1 MLKKKIFITGGAG
14 YVGSKLVPKLL
25 DLGYEVTVLD
35 LMIYGDNVLENHDK
49 LTKIKGDIRNKNLLE
64 RTIPGHDS
72 LIHLACISN
81 DPSFELNPSLGKSI
95 NYDAFEPLIKVSVK
109 NKINRFIYASS
120 SSVYGIKKE
129 KNVTED
135 MRLEPLTDY
144 SKFKGECEKILNSY
158 KSEDFITTTIRP
170 STVCGY
176 AKRQR
181 LDLVVNILTN
191 HAFHNREI
199 KVFGGDQL
207 RPNVHIND
215 MVDSYLAVLNSESK
229 KINGQ
234 IFNVG
239 FKNQSVNELANDVK
253 EVIGEDIKIV
263 HTKSDDNRSYHVSSE
278 KIKEILGFE
287 TKYTVKDAVLDLK
300 SAFEKKFLIDTFNN
314 EFYFNIKRMNNI
326 NLK

>member
-1 MLKKKIFITGGAG
+1 MSYKKILITGGAG
-14 YVGSKLVPKLL
+14 YVGSRLVPKLL
-25 DLGYEVTVLD
+25 SLDYEITVLD
-35 LMIYGDNVLENHDK
+35 LMIYGEKVLKDDQK
-49 LTKIKGDIRNKNLLE
+49 LKKITGDIRDKNLL
-64 RTIPGHDS
+64 RKVLQNQDIV
-72 LIHLACISN
+72 IHLACISN
-81 DPSFELNPSLGKSI
+81 DPSYELNPSLGKSI
-95 NYDAFEPLIKVSVK
+95 NFDAFEPLVKISKENKVK
-109 NKINRFIYASS
+109 KFIYASS

-135 MRLEPLTDY
+135 MKLEPLTDY
-144 SKFKGECEKILNSY
+144 SKYKGECEKILNKY
-158 KSEDFITTTIRP
+158 KSDDFVTTTIRP

-191 HAFHNREI
+191 HAFHKRQI

-207 RPNVHIND
+207 RPNIHIED
-215 MVDSYLAVLNSESK
+215 MVNSYLAVLEGDDK

-239 FKNQSVNELANDVK
+239 FKNQSVNELAQEVK
-253 EVIGEDIKIV
+253 EVIGDDVKIIN
-263 HTKSDDNRSYHVSSE
+263 TKSDDNRSYHVSSE
-278 KIKEILGFE
+278 KIKRVLGFE
-287 TKYTVKDAVLDLK
+287 TNYTIKDAVLDLK
-300 SAFEKKFLIDTFNN
+300 NAFEKKFLINTFDN